1 MGCESSTS
9 NVTETTKYPP
19 RRRNMKSGFEENHRK
34 KLLQAIEWNDASDFA
49 VAS

>member
-9 NVTETTKYPP
+9 NVTEATMYPP
-19 RRRNMKSGFEENHRK
+19 RKRNIISGYEENLRK
-34 KLLQAIEWNDASDFA
+34 QLLQAIEWNDASDFA